1 METAIGKMLLYLM
14 ITALFLA
21 AGLSCTKKQGDE
33 EEKGSIEALTEQVG
47 REAADEIKKPIE
59 KARTVDALSRERVQE
74 MDAVE
79 DSGWQ

>member
-1 METAIGKMLLYLM
+1 MNQMILFLMVAAIL
-14 ITALFLA
+14 LA

-33 EEKGSIEALTEQVG
+33 EEKGGIEALTEQVG

-79 DSGWQ
+79 DSE